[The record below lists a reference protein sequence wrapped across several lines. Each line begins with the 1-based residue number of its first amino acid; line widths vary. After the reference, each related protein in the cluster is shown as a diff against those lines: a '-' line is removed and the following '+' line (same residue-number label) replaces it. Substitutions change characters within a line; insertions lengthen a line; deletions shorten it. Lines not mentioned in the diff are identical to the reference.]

1 MASKDNS
8 LYGVPRPKKNSGKEL
23 SSSTNL
29 AFASQ
34 LSSLIA
40 SSSSNASSKD
50 TSAKPRPRPRDR
62 DDIFTQHN
70 RNSRKRAL
78 ADISN
83 DENPAFSQRHST
95 HSEAV
100 DEATWRRSRRKMEEK
115 ARLYA
120 AMKRGDVEDDDE
132 RFAVDFDR
140 KWAEAHPEG
149 DGEGGEDDTSSGDDD
164 DGDDDGEEE
173 VEYEDEFG
181 RTRKGTRA
189 AAARAERSKTQA
201 TREPEGEAARPAMPS
216 NLIYG
221 DTIQSAAF
229 NLDEG
234 LAQREFSPP
243 PQAHFDADKEI
254 RTKGVAFFQ
263 FSKDEEER
271 KKQMEA
277 LEKERG
283 ETERRRIEREKKM
296 EERKRQVEER
306 RKVLREKRT
315 AATADRFLDGLMNEM
330 GSLPEEGDS
339 TKDAAKSEESKGET
353 VPDEYAGKKQPDG
366 ALLEDK

>member
-1 MASKDNS
+1 MASKDSS
-8 LYGVPRPKKNSGKEL
+8 LYGIPRPKKNSSKEL

-40 SSSSNASSKD
+40 SSSSSTSSKD
-50 TSAKPRPRPRDR
+50 ATAKPRQRPRDR

-83 DENPAFSQRHST
+83 DDNPAFAQRHST

-149 DGEGGEDDTSSGDDD
+149 EEADTSSGDDDD

-181 RTRKGTRA
+181 RSRKGTRA
-189 AAARAERSKTQA
+189 AAARAERLKMQA
-201 TREPEGEAARPAMPS
+201 TREPEGDAARPAMPE

-221 DTIQSAAF
+221 DTIQTAAF

-243 PQAHFDADKEI
+243 PQEHFDANKEI

-277 LEKERG
+277 LDKERE
-283 ETERRRIEREKKM
+283 ETERKRTEREKKM

-306 RKVLREKRT
+306 RKALREKRT
-315 AATADRFLDGLMNEM
+315 TATADRFLDGLMSEM
-330 GSLPEEGDS
+330 GSLPEEKNSTNNS
-339 TKDAAKSEESKGET
+339 TKSGESKEDVVPKEDVGKNTDEASREGE
-353 VPDEYAGKKQPDG
+353 
-366 ALLEDK
+366 

>member
-1 MASKDNS
+1 MASKDS
-8 LYGVPRPKKNSGKEL
+8 PLYGIPRPKKNSGKEL

-40 SSSSNASSKD
+40 SSSSTANSKD
-50 TSAKPRPRPRDR
+50 ANSKPRHRPRNR

-83 DENPAFSQRHST
+83 DDNPAFAQVHST
-95 HSEAV
+95 HSEEV

-132 RFAVDFDR
+132 RYAVDFDR
-140 KWAEAHPEG
+140 KWAETHPEG
-149 DGEGGEDDTSSGDDD
+149 EEADDTSSGDDD

-173 VEYEDEFG
+173 IEYEDEFG

-189 AAARAERSKTQA
+189 AAARAELLRMQSAQ
-201 TREPEGEAARPAMPS
+201 EPEGDSARPAMPS

-221 DTIQSAAF
+221 DTVQSAAF

-234 LAQREFSPP
+234 MAQRELTPP
-243 PQAHFDADKEI
+243 PQEHFDANKEI

-277 LEKERG
+277 LEKERK
-283 ETERRRIEREKKM
+283 ETEQKRTEKEKKL

-306 RKVLREKRT
+306 RKALREKRT
-315 AATADRFLDGLMNEM
+315 AATADRFLDGLMSEI
-330 GSLPEEGDS
+330 GSLPGEASAEANAAAS
-339 TKDAAKSEESKGET
+339 TANPAVKTDDAAKKTQNKASTEGE
-353 VPDEYAGKKQPDG
+353 
-366 ALLEDK
+366 